1 MAGSPVVNAN
11 AAQSARYIAD
21 MRAQR
26 GVEGGGERIGVLF
39 LIFNLVIAATGEI
52 AAWGF
57 PDEKCRSKKCSL
69 LCSRCSEA
77 RPKV

>member
-1 MAGSPVVNAN
+1 
-11 AAQSARYIAD
+11 

-57 PDEKCRSKKCSL
+57 SRREVSIEK
-69 LCSRCSEA
+69 
-77 RPKV
+77 V